1 MNTTDPPRP
10 HPRRKPPFLFKVI
23 VLAFV
28 AIFGLVL
35 AEAAIRITRPNLVGG
50 PMLIRRDPYY
60 GYWLLPNFDGYVT
73 NSRGH
78 RYHHHTN
85 SLGHRAPEYG
95 DAPAGHIIC
104 FGDSYTMAETVD
116 FGKEYPS
123 IVRDALRPS
132 GYEVINFARAGN
144 GEGRWLKFLRRDLAS
159 YDPKLIVMQMCSNDF
174 GDNEVEWLYKLDE
187 DGSLKELAIKGPTT
201 VDRIRDAV
209 EAIPGI
215 VHLRLYQF
223 IKEQVRA
230 RSGVQGFR
238 HPESLD
244 QPPEVIE
251 RENKLTVAILRAALE
266 ECRTRGIPVVWMEV
280 GMLPERLA
288 VVRPVFE
295 EFGAIEL
302 PIPSAKDRP
311 DLYHADDPHWN
322 EAGQRFVAD
331 ALLELITGRG
341 LLTPSA
347 GTDTTPS
354 SP

>member
-1 MNTTDPPRP
+1 MSTTQPPRQ
-10 HPRRKPPFLFKVI
+10 RRKPPLVFKVI
-23 VLAFV
+23 ILVFF

-35 AEAAIRITRPNLVGG
+35 AEVAVRITQPNLAGG
-50 PMLIRRDPYY
+50 PMLTRRDPYY
-60 GYWLLPNFDGYVT
+60 GYWLVPNFDGNVT

-85 SLGHRAPEYG
+85 SLGHRAPEY
-95 DAPAGHIIC
+95 APAPSGHIIC

-116 FGKEYPS
+116 FGKEYAS
-123 IVRDALRPS
+123 ILRDAVRPE
-132 GYEVINFARAGN
+132 GFEVVNFSRAGN

-174 GDNEVEWLYKLDE
+174 GDNEVEWLYQLDD
-187 DGSLKELAIKGPTT
+187 DGSLKELPIKGPTA
-201 VDRIRDAV
+201 VDQIRDAL
-209 EAIPGI
+209 ESIPGI

-223 IKEQVRA
+223 LKEQVRVRTGA
-230 RSGVQGFR
+230 QGFR
-238 HPESLD
+238 HPESMD
-244 QPPEVIE
+244 QPPEEIE
-251 RENKLTVAILRAALE
+251 RENTLTVAILRAALE

-280 GMLPERLA
+280 GILPERLA

-302 PIPSAKDRP
+302 PIPSIKDRP
-311 DLYHADDPHWN
+311 DLYHTDDPHWN

-331 ALLELITGRG
+331 ALMELITERG
-341 LLTPSA
+341 LLTPPSSTDSA
-347 GTDTTPS
+347 PS